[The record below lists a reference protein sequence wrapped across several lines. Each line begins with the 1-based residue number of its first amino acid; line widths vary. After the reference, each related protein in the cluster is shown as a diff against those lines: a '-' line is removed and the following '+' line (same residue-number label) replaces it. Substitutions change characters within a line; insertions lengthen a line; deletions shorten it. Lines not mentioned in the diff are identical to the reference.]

1 MLVEAENQCAI
12 IRYHPQG
19 VVSRAADGPIAG
31 PVPVSG
37 RCPSLPGARLCPAPV
52 SGRRVALP
60 AERESHLSVN
70 ESTNQYVFFY
80 EILNVK

>member
-1 MLVEAENQCAI
+1 M
-12 IRYHPQG
+12 RHYK
-19 VVSRAADGPIAG
+19 VSPARGCEPGGRRSDRRA
-31 PVPVSG
+31 
-37 RCPSLPGARLCPAPV
+37 GARLWPAPV